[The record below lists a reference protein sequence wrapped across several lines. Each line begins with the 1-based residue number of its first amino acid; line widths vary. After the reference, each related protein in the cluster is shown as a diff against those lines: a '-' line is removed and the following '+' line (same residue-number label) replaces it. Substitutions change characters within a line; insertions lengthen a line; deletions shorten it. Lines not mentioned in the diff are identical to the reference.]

1 MMASGT
7 GPALLR
13 YADLWALPEDQLR
26 HEIIAGRH
34 YISPSPI
41 VYHQQIVRNL
51 VFLLAAY
58 EQHAG
63 GRMLLPPV
71 DVVLSDENVVIPYLV
86 YVSEPH
92 LAIVT
97 ERCVRGAPDL
107 VVEVLSPGSA
117 KNDRTLKLRL
127 YEQYGV
133 GEYWLVDP
141 QLKQLMIF
149 GRDRQKFTPHNFDL
163 AVDPVALS
171 HALTGFQ
178 PRLAEIFR
186 ER

>member
-1 MMASGT
+1 M
-7 GPALLR
+7 
-13 YADLWALPEDQLR
+13 
-26 HEIIAGRH
+26 
-34 YISPSPI
+34 SPSPI
-41 VYHQQIVRNL
+41 VYHQQIIRNL

-58 EQHAG
+58 EQH
-63 GRMLLPPV
+63 
-71 DVVLSDENVVIPYLV
+71 
-86 YVSEPH
+86 
-92 LAIVT
+92 
-97 ERCVRGAPDL
+97 
-107 VVEVLSPGSA
+107 
-117 KNDRTLKLRL
+117 
-127 YEQYGV
+127 GV

-141 QLKQLMIF
+141 QLKQLTIF